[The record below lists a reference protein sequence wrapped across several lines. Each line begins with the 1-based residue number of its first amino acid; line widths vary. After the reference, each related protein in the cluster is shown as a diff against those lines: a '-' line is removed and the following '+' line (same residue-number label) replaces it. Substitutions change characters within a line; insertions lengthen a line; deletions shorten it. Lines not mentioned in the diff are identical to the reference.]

1 MWAGDE
7 ENGVWNDDEC
17 GRGRRRKWAFSSMK
31 NGRGW
36 SEYLSLVDCSQV
48 ANSWVGWGRWGG
60 GADMVSWMKKVA
72 EGDWELTVDERNLL
86 SVAYK
91 NVVGARRASWRI
103 VSSVKDKEVRVKERG
118 GKKGNRRDGKRGS
131 RVWMRS

>member
-1 MWAGDE
+1 
-7 ENGVWNDDEC
+7 
-17 GRGRRRKWAFSSMK
+17 MK